1 MTVAD
6 ARAGE
11 RSAREATGGAAAI
24 QDYGVIG
31 DCRSA
36 ALVSNRGSIDWLCW
50 PRFDSAPL
58 FSRLLDPRGGRFAV
72 EPEAA
77 YETRQDYAP
86 HSNTLVTRF
95 STPSGRLTL
104 TDTLYCDNEPKKR
117 TQFLPQSMLIR
128 RIEACEGPVDI
139 RVTCTPTRGFS
150 LKQLHVKQRGTNSFL
165 FPVEDGA

>member
-50 PRFDSAPL
+50 PRFDSAPV
-58 FSRLLDPRGGRFAV
+58 FSRLLDSRGGRFGI
-72 EPEAA
+72 EPEGP
-77 YETRQDYAP
+77 YETQRRYAP

-95 STPSGRLTL
+95 RTSAGVLTL
-104 TDTLYCDNEPKKR
+104 TDTLYSNYEPLKR
-117 TQFLPQSMLIR
+117 QELLPQSMLIR
-128 RIEACEGPVDI
+128 RLEASDGPVDV
-139 RVTCTPTRGFS
+139 RVACSPTRGFS
-150 LKQLHVKQRGTNSFL
+150 LEPLNVRQRGFGSFT
-165 FPVEDGA
+165 FQVEDGA